1 MKKLFSITSL
11 IVLMTLFVPAVSL
24 AQSPTCEFEY
34 TVQAGDWLS
43 RIADKYFGD
52 ALAYPAI
59 VEATN
64 AQTGEGFTGI
74 DNPDLIKPGWVLCIP
89 PADGAAASTQPAPE
103 GLSPQELANATYK
116 SEWTQDGT
124 APLVNGEY
132 SEQAAPGSAT
142 MTTVRLT
149 DNIAYGQLNNQ
160 AVAAV
165 VLVTDPGGSGTF
177 YDLAVVVNQ
186 NGTPTNVATT
196 SLGDRVQINSSNVE
210 NNQIVVDMVQA
221 GPDDPL
227 CCPSQQV
234 LKTFELQGDQPVEV
248 SSQVTE
254 SESSPE
260 LVDTIWRWDQTLMNN
275 DDAFVPD
282 NPNNYTVQFLPDGT
296 VSIQADCNRVGG
308 SYTTD
313 GSSITIE
320 TGPTTLVAC
329 PPGSLGDAF
338 VSQLSGVAIYFFE
351 GQNLFLD
358 LKFDSGT
365 MRFSAQ
371 STELAGTSWIVT
383 GYNNGREAVVSV
395 IIGSEITANF
405 GADGQLTGSAGCN
418 NYFASYTT
426 DGDNIT
432 IGPAGS
438 TQQFCSEPEGIMAQE
453 QEYLTALQTAA
464 TYSNRGDTLDL
475 RTASGARAAAF
486 QAVQ

>member
-1 MKKLFSITSL
+1 
-11 IVLMTLFVPAVSL
+11 
-24 AQSPTCEFEY
+24 
-34 TVQAGDWLS
+34 
-43 RIADKYFGD
+43 
-52 ALAYPAI
+52 
-59 VEATN
+59 
-64 AQTGEGFTGI
+64 
-74 DNPDLIKPGWVLCIP
+74 
-89 PADGAAASTQPAPE
+89 
-103 GLSPQELANATYK
+103 
-116 SEWTQDGT
+116 
-124 APLVNGEY
+124 
-132 SEQAAPGSAT
+132 

-234 LKTFELQGDQPVEV
+234 LKTFELQGDQLVEV

-275 DDAFVPD
+275 DDTFVPD

-329 PPGSLGDAF
+329 PPGSLGDEF
-338 VSQLSGVAIYFFE
+338 ETQLSGAAIYFIE
-351 GQNLFLD
+351 DQNLFLD